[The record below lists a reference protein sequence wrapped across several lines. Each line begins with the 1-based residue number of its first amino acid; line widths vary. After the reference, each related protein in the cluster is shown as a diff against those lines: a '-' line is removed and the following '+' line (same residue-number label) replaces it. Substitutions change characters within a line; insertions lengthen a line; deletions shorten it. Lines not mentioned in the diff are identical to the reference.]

1 MRKVKKFL
9 KDEGYFFKEDVSF
22 KVLTTYRTGG
32 VCKYVVFPDSVDNLI
47 KLLDFLKSNNVS
59 HKVFGNGSN
68 ILASDSDYNG
78 VIIKLNKLNKQEF
91 KRGVLYVEA
100 GCSMI
105 QISDKYS
112 KMGYYGLDFACGIPG
127 TVGGAIYMNAGAY
140 LKSIGD
146 VLVEV
151 TYLDSDNCLRTIKKK
166 NMELGYRTSIFKS
179 KPWVIVSA
187 KLKLEKGD
195 KEDLVDLLSD
205 RMRRRS
211 STQPLNYPS
220 AGSVFR
226 NPDGDYAG
234 HMIEEC
240 GLKGKTKGDACI
252 SEKHANFIV
261 NKNGATSSDIKYLM
275 DLAKKEVK
283 KKYNIDLIVEQ
294 ELFNWE

>member
-9 KDEGYFFKEDVSF
+9 TDGGYFFKEDVSF

-47 KLLDFLKSNNVS
+47 KLLDFLKNNNVS

-68 ILASDSDYNG
+68 ILASDNDYNG
-78 VIIKLNKLNKQEF
+78 VVIKLNKLNKQEF

-105 QISDKYS
+105 QISDRYS

-140 LKSIGD
+140 LKAIGD

-166 NMELGYRTSIFKS
+166 NMELGYRTSIFKT
-179 KPWVIVSA
+179 KPWIIVSA
-187 KLKLEKGD
+187 KIKLKKGD
-195 KEDLVDLLSD
+195 KEDLIDLLSD

-226 NPDGDYAG
+226 NPVGDYAG
-234 HMIEEC
+234 HLIEEC

-261 NKNGATSSDIKYLM
+261 NKDEATSSDIKYLM
-275 DLAKKEVK
+275 DLARKEVK